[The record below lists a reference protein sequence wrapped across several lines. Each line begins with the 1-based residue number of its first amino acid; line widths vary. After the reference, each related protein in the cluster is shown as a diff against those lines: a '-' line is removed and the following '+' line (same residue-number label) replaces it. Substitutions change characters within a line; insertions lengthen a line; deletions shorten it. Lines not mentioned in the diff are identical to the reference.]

1 MLKAAEAGAETMDIP
16 FQSVRIGIKG
26 EVQEVV

>member
-1 MLKAAEAGAETMDIP
+1 MVKAAEASAETMNIP
-16 FQSVRIGIKG
+16 FQSIRIGIKG